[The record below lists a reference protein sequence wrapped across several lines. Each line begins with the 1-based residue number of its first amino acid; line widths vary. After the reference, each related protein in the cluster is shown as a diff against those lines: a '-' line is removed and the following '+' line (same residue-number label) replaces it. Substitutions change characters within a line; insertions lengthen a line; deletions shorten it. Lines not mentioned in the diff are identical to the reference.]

1 MKILPLALAL
11 LALLTLASRG
21 QVLIDDA
28 MEGYPTATATSVV
41 SNAATSNPASWQTVV
56 FSASG
61 AVTAT
66 A

>member
-1 MKILPLALAL
+1 
-11 LALLTLASRG
+11 
-21 QVLIDDA
+21 
-28 MEGYPTATATSVV
+28 VV